1 VSCEQ
6 DRRFE
11 FACTHLV
18 VVVAADAGSS
28 SRFRP
33 VFTARVQPDP
43 LPPLRCSLVV
53 RPWLIRGALVALLA
67 FEDDIEVVAELD
79 RGDTIVAT
87 ALEVRP
93 DVAVLDIDLP
103 GMDGLTAA
111 EHLHQQCPTTSR
123 SC

>member
-79 RGDTIVAT
+79 RGGQPNAT
-87 ALEVRP
+87 
-93 DVAVLDIDLP
+93 D
-103 GMDGLTAA
+103 
-111 EHLHQQCPTTSR
+111 CPHRQPSSARSAPMVVSSPWPVFTTVSSGTR
-123 SC
+123 